1 MVRTDK
7 SARGGAAARLLAAE
21 KELSR
26 ITADAT
32 ETRSMPCFSLVFL
45 ERGLQQLSPPALGV
59 TMCLFLVV
67 LRAHSSFKP
76 LGDSGPCLMPFIA
89 GSIYAFL
96 DEKPP
101 VA

>member
-32 ETRSMPCFSLVFL
+32 ETRSMPSFPWCFLKEGFGSALLLRLV
-45 ERGLQQLSPPALGV
+45 
-59 TMCLFLVV
+59 
-67 LRAHSSFKP
+67 
-76 LGDSGPCLMPFIA
+76 
-89 GSIYAFL
+89 
-96 DEKPP
+96 
-101 VA
+101 